1 MKQYII
7 VIVMS
12 FSDVR
17 IIVGNLKFLESIVF
31 FLFKEV
37 ESIVVVDIEFM
48 YSVIN
53 VDEIEKIKLY
63 SYIMV

>member
-17 IIVGNLKFLESIVF
+17 IIVGNLKFLESICF
-31 FLFKEV
+31 FLVKEV
-37 ESIVVVDIEFM
+37 ESIVVDVEFM

-53 VDEIEKIKLY
+53 VDENHFK
-63 SYIMV
+63 